1 MKKYL
6 LTLSVILATAACAVA
21 QVPSEI
27 EDVKDD
33 NVQLG
38 IITPAEP
45 VEETEQE
52 IKEREKRLRELN
64 DDVAYAKASNSI
76 QRGYFV
82 LVADNIQIGN
92 TGYRHY
98 DISNNSNFV
107 LVQGDD
113 GIIQFALNTGMPGSN
128 GLGGWTGKGPVRNKR
143 ITLKALEFYHPTVCF
158 IDGLLDVVND
168 FNSNTECQE
177 IVYDCMQC
185 ATKYGISLWCLV
197 HQNPGG
203 DKLVG
208 HLGSILERKVTD
220 IFQTKKDKNDTTGL
234 ATFTVHQIKARGRDV
249 PDWKFQVL
257 PSTGWGMPEQLNAAP
272 SENDTPENIKAWL
285 TVGRDDIE
293 WPATKEEI
301 KKIFKSR
308 GGVKYNPAL
317 LDNIKVAVNRRYI
330 IPQSPDTMKKGQ
342 THPKFLLNPTEFPVK
357 DDLPFEPPTDEQTVL
372 DFE

>member
-6 LTLSVILATAACAVA
+6 LTLSVILATAAYAVA

-128 GLGGWTGKGPVRNKR
+128 GLGGWTGKGTVRNKR
-143 ITLKALEFYHPTVCF
+143 ITLDDNGDLFVQYQLVSSNVNA
-158 IDGLLDVVND
+158 DVHITL
-168 FNSNTECQE
+168 FHNSKRAVARISGGTPITMYGE
-177 IVYDCMQC
+177 ILPYR
-185 ATKYGISLWCLV
+185 
-197 HQNPGG
+197 
-203 DKLVG
+203 DKK
-208 HLGSILERKVTD
+208 HR
-220 IFQTKKDKNDTTGL
+220 
-234 ATFTVHQIKARGRDV
+234 
-249 PDWKFQVL
+249 
-257 PSTGWGMPEQLNAAP
+257 
-272 SENDTPENIKAWL
+272 
-285 TVGRDDIE
+285 
-293 WPATKEEI
+293 
-301 KKIFKSR
+301 
-308 GGVKYNPAL
+308 
-317 LDNIKVAVNRRYI
+317 
-330 IPQSPDTMKKGQ
+330 
-342 THPKFLLNPTEFPVK
+342 
-357 DDLPFEPPTDEQTVL
+357 
-372 DFE
+372 